1 LTNDTT
7 LLLGLEGLACQ
18 KVELDGQGR
27 PVAHLVTA
35 CEQAAVCPSC
45 QVLST
50 SPKEYVTTRPRD
62 LPHGGR
68 GVALMWCKRRWRC
81 RNPAC
86 GRSSFT
92 ESVASVPPRHRL
104 TSRLRGAAGAAVAD
118 RGATVEQAGR
128 DLDLSW
134 PTVWDA
140 AAAHAKQVLPDRL
153 APVNVLGIDETRRGR
168 RRFRR
173 DPDTGTW
180 EQVADCWH
188 VGFVDIWGGQGLLA
202 QVEGRN
208 RQAVIDWLNCE
219 PQPWRDQVQYVVI
232 DMCTVF
238 ASAVREA
245 LPNAK
250 LVVDHFHV
258 VQLANQAVTD
268 ARRRVTWTLRGR
280 RGRTGDG
287 EWEVR
292 RLLMRNREDLSR
304 RRFARMWNTLV
315 DLGDPGY
322 DILAGYI
329 AKELL
334 RELLALARDDPSPH
348 RIRQRLYAFYHWCAQ
363 ADLPELH
370 RLATT
375 VEQWWP
381 GIETFI
387 QTGITNAASEGVNRV
402 AKLVARNAYGF
413 RNPANQRLR
422 VRCATTRRARGHLD
436 TRRTGRTNR
445 PRRGKDHPASTAA
458 ATYTRPNPTPT
469 PPTARS
475 RQTHPQTAPEQLE
488 PG

>member
-1 LTNDTT
+1 
-7 LLLGLEGLACQ
+7 
-18 KVELDGQGR
+18 
-27 PVAHLVTA
+27 
-35 CEQAAVCPSC
+35 
-45 QVLST
+45 
-50 SPKEYVTTRPRD
+50 
-62 LPHGGR
+62 
-68 GVALMWCKRRWRC
+68 
-81 RNPAC
+81 
-86 GRSSFT
+86 
-92 ESVASVPPRHRL
+92 
-104 TSRLRGAAGAAVAD
+104 
-118 RGATVEQAGR
+118 
-128 DLDLSW
+128 
-134 PTVWDA
+134 
-140 AAAHAKQVLPDRL
+140 
-153 APVNVLGIDETRRGR
+153 
-168 RRFRR
+168 
-173 DPDTGTW
+173 
-180 EQVADCWH
+180 
-188 VGFVDIWGGQGLLA
+188 
-202 QVEGRN
+202 
-208 RQAVIDWLNCE
+208 
-219 PQPWRDQVQYVVI
+219 
-232 DMCTVF
+232 VF

-348 RIRQRLYAFYHWCAQ
+348 RIRQRLHAFYHWCAQ

-375 VEQWWP
+375 IQQWWP

-422 VRCATTRRARGHLD
+422 VRCATTRRARGHLN

-445 PRRGKDHPASTAA
+445 PRRRKDHPATDTTAA
-458 ATYTRPNPTPT
+458 ATDTRPNSTPT
-469 PPTARS
+469 PPTTRS
-475 RQTHPQTAPEQLE
+475 RQAHPQTAPEQLE